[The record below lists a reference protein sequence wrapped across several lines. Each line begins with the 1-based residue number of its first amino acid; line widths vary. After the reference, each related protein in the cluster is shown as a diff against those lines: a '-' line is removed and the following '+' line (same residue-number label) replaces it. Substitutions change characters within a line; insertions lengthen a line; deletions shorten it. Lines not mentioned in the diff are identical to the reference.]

1 MLDNLVYELNQ
12 FIENSKFYLIPWV
25 AIIAGLWVFNIF
37 NWLTGSRLN
46 ILGIY
51 PRHPFGLIG
60 ILFCPILHQNFSH
73 LFFNSIPLFVL
84 GLALLSRGGFEL
96 FFWVTLVVTILGG
109 FLVWLF
115 GRRSL
120 HIGAS
125 GLISGYFGF
134 ILVTAYL
141 QPNFTTVILA
151 SLVIYYF
158 GGIFLGIFPQ
168 EEAVSWESHLFGFL
182 AGMLSAFK
190 TIWVFVLQPFNISV
204 PL

>member
-1 MLDNLVYELNQ
+1 MLDNLVYELNI

-25 AIIAGLWVFNIF
+25 AIMAGLWGFNIL
-37 NWLTGSRLN
+37 NWLTGSRMN

-51 PRHPFGLIG
+51 PRHIFGLVG
-60 ILFCPILHQNFSH
+60 IIFCPLLHQNFNH
-73 LFFNSIPLFVL
+73 LFFNSVPLFVL
-84 GLALLSRGGFEL
+84 GLALLSQGGFAL
-96 FFWVTLVVTILGG
+96 LLWVTAVVTMLGG
-109 FLVWLF
+109 GLVWLF

-141 QPNFTTVILA
+141 QPNFTSVILA

-158 GGIFLGIFPQ
+158 GGIFIGIFPL
-168 EEAVSWESHLFGFL
+168 EEKVSWESHLFGFL
-182 AGMLSAFK
+182 SGMLSAYK
-190 TIWVFVLQPFNISV
+190 TVWVYLLQPLGFHV